1 MMLISRPF
9 AWYTKAYYSHFHNK
23 KRSYYEGFYTVVNVD
38 QLLVDAMPKMGGF
51 LRTDSLIQIFNLP
64 FDATAAMVIKRLGAP
79 SFRRTMSEHALLER
93 STLFY
98 KRPFFSDKAI
108 FQFNFMNDLYL
119 SCTVTFIQEGKSAER
134 LFLQIVAE
142 KYGVGG
148 RQKYGLGSG
157 QKSGVCGAE
166 EFEGIVDL
174 EGNLLLYE
182 ESVYS
187 SLVYVNAAAVHRN
200 ALREVEEKIKQ
211 LNRLQWKKE
220 YQAWSEQL

>member
-9 AWYTKAYYSHFHNK
+9 AWYAKAYYSHFHNK
-23 KRSYYEGFYTVVNVD
+23 KRSYYEGFYAVVNVD
-38 QLLVDAMPKMGGF
+38 QLLADALPKKGGF

-79 SFRRTMSEHALLER
+79 SFRRTVSEHALLER

-108 FQFNFMNDLYL
+108 LQFNFMNDLYL

-142 KYGVGG
+142 KYGVRGAEEYRVG
-148 RQKYGLGSG
+148 
-157 QKSGVCGAE
+157 GAE
-166 EFEGIVDL
+166 EFEGIVDQD
-174 EGNLLLYE
+174 GNLLLYE

-211 LNRLQWKKE
+211 LNQLQWKKE

>member
-23 KRSYYEGFYTVVNVD
+23 KRSYYEGFYSVVNVD
-38 QLLVDAMPKMGGF
+38 QLLADALPKMGGF

-79 SFRRTMSEHALLER
+79 SFRRTVSEHALLER

-108 FQFNFMNDLYL
+108 LQFNFMNDLYL
-119 SCTVTFIQEGKSAER
+119 SCTVTFIQEGRSAER

-142 KYGVGG
+142 KYGV
-148 RQKYGLGSG
+148 R
-157 QKSGVCGAE
+157 GAE
-166 EFEGIVDL
+166 EFDGIIDL

-200 ALREVEEKIKQ
+200 ALREVEEKIKLLNQ
-211 LNRLQWKKE
+211 LHWKRE
-220 YQAWSEQL
+220 YQAWSKQL